1 MAEHL
6 EAPKST
12 EGMTYIY
19 KYFINLIKFIYFQR
33 STNWAVL
40 QYMFHKVLN
49 MENRIILYGRF
60 ENDFEKK
67 VNIIHF
73 DRWILWTI

>member
-19 KYFINLIKFIYFQR
+19 KYFMNLTKTYLLDYFQR
-33 STNWAVL
+33 STYLGTFAI
-40 QYMFHKVLN
+40 YF
-49 MENRIILYGRF
+49 R
-60 ENDFEKK
+60 
-67 VNIIHF
+67 
-73 DRWILWTI
+73 